1 MRSKTLYLKGAVLL
15 AVATIPAVTLARD
28 YRQPGTLGE
37 GAQVHRFVLR
47 DPATDRPLP
56 EARYRL
62 FLPGQRIV
70 GVMPKPNEQDS
81 VIFGIT
87 DKQGNTVSVRL
98 PKRYPKGKWILN
110 PIIGDGDFGE
120 SFLLRGETSNH
131 PMGGLPYVLDL
142 KDGFLF
148 CNRTDSRG
156 YTYYAQSHKAQTIS
170 LDYEFGSMDA
180 TQYAW
185 CKRQSETIAAL
196 PASAGP
202 AAVFRQMLASYEAG
216 KDEISVSFQAR
227 VRRKLIDLAI
237 AGRDDRQL
245 DIALGL
251 APLAKENLNEVG
263 YALVDA
269 NWMVGRGMAMI
280 DEALAHSPDDPFILD
295 SKGWALF
302 RLGQPEQALGYMEQS
317 LAAFGEGTEGNLGAR
332 VEGLVHKGETLWQL
346 NRKDEAR
353 AAFAMATHLSPDDE
367 TLLRTLARLQVELP

>member
-47 DPATDRPLP
+47 DPATARPLP

-62 FLPGQRIV
+62 FLPGHRIA
-70 GVMPKPNEQDS
+70 GVTPKPNEQDS
-81 VIFGIT
+81 VIFGVT

-98 PKRYPKGKWILN
+98 PKRYPKDKWILN
-110 PIIGDGDFGE
+110 PIIGEGDFGE

-156 YTYYAQSHKAQTIS
+156 YTYYAQSHKARTIS
-170 LDYEFGSMDA
+170 LDYEFGSMEPA
-180 TQYAW
+180 QYDW

-216 KDEISVSFQAR
+216 KEDISADFQAR

-251 APLAKENLNEVG
+251 APLAKENLNGVG

-280 DEALAHSPDDPFILD
+280 DEALVHSPDDPFILD

-332 VEGLVHKGETLWQL
+332 VEGLVHKGEALWQL

-367 TLLRTLARLQVELP
+367 TLLGTLARLQVELP

>member
-1 MRSKTLYLKGAVLL
+1 MRSNPLYLKTAILL
-15 AVATIPAVTLARD
+15 SVATLCTTALARD
-28 YRQPGTLGE
+28 YRPPGTLGE
-37 GAQVHRFVLR
+37 GSQLHRFVLR
-47 DPATDRPLP
+47 DPATGQPLP

-62 FLPGQRIV
+62 FLPGQRIA
-70 GVMPKPNEQDS
+70 GIIPKSDEQDS
-81 VIFGIT
+81 VIFGVT

-98 PKRYPKGKWILN
+98 PKRYPKDKWILN
-110 PIIGDGDFGE
+110 PIVGEGDFGE
-120 SFLLRGETSNH
+120 AFSMRGETSNH
-131 PMGGLPYVLDL
+131 PMAGLAYVLDL

-156 YTYYAQSHKAQTIS
+156 YTYYAQSYKAQTIS
-170 LDYEFGSMDA
+170 LDYAFGSMEPA
-180 TQYAW
+180 QYAW
-185 CKRQSETIAAL
+185 CKRQSATIAAL

-216 KDEISVSFQAR
+216 KDELGADFQGR

-237 AGRDDRQL
+237 AGRDNRQL

-251 APLAKENLNEVG
+251 APLAKESLNEVG

-280 DEALAHSPDDPFILD
+280 DEALAQTPDNPFILD

-317 LAAFGEGTEGNLGAR
+317 LAAFGEGTEADLGAR
-332 VEGLVHKGETLWQL
+332 VEGLVHKGEVLWQL
-346 NRKDEAR
+346 DRKDEAR
-353 AAFAMATHLSPDDE
+353 AAFAMATHFSPDDE
-367 TLLRTLARLQVELP
+367 NLLRTLARLQVEMP

>member
-15 AVATIPAVTLARD
+15 AVATIPAMTLARD
-28 YRQPGTLGE
+28 YRPPGTLGE
-37 GAQVHRFVLR
+37 GSQLHRFVLR

-62 FLPGQRIV
+62 FLPGQRIA
-70 GVMPKPNEQDS
+70 GITPKPNEQDS
-81 VIFGIT
+81 VIFGVT
-87 DKQGNTVSVRL
+87 DKHGNTVSVRL
-98 PKRYPKGKWILN
+98 PKRYPRDKWILN
-110 PIIGDGDFGE
+110 PIVGEGDFGE
-120 SFLLRGETSNH
+120 AFSMRGETSNH
-131 PMGGLPYVLDL
+131 PMAGLAYVLDL

-156 YTYYAQSHKAQTIS
+156 YTYYAQSYKAQTIS
-170 LDYEFGSMDA
+170 LDYEFGGLEPA
-180 TQYAW
+180 EYAW
-185 CKRQSETIAAL
+185 CKRQSDTIAAL
-196 PASAGP
+196 PTNAGP
-202 AAVFRQMLASYEAG
+202 AAAFRQMLASYEAG
-216 KDEISVSFQAR
+216 KGEIGAGFQAR

-237 AGRDDRQL
+237 AGRDDKQL

-251 APLAKENLNEVG
+251 APLTKERLNEVG

-269 NWMVGRGMAMI
+269 NWMVGRGMALI
-280 DEALAHSPDDPFILD
+280 DEALAHSPDNPFILD

-317 LAAFGEGTEGNLGAR
+317 LAAFGEGTEANLGAR
-332 VEGLVHKGETLWQL
+332 VEGLVHKGEALWQL